1 MKKVVF
7 ASLLTASLCSFS
19 ALADDWTGYISE
31 SHCGA
36 KHDKVSDANTKCI
49 NACLKNGSDAVLVHD
64 GKVMKIDADS
74 QAKAKEFAGQE
85 VKITGTSD
93 NDTIKI
99 NSIDKASM

>member
-7 ASLLTASLCSFS
+7 ASLLTISLCSFS
-19 ALADDWTGYISE
+19 ALADDWTGYISDA
-31 SHCGA
+31 HCGA

-49 NACLKNGSDAVLVHD
+49 NACLKNGSDTVFVHD

-74 QAKAKEFAGQE
+74 QVKAKSFAGQQ
-85 VKITGTSD
+85 VKITGSAD

-99 NSIDKASM
+99 DSIEKAGM